1 MRKVIVCTPSH
12 STATTPAKSTE
23 HNVMVLELDGAFDR
37 LLAAQAAA
45 CDDRGSTR
53 EVRSW
58 SR

>member
-1 MRKVIVCTPSH
+1 MRKVICLHAVSLDGYYTGQ
-12 STATTPAKSTE
+12 E